1 MKKVLSKDGTA
12 IAYDQT
18 GKGRPVIMVDGALC
32 SRTSGPGMSLAPL
45 LSQHF
50 TVFVYDRR
58 GRGDSGNTLP
68 YAVEREVEDIAAL
81 IKEAGGPVHL
91 FGHSSG
97 AVLALQ
103 AAASGL
109 NVEKVAAYEP
119 PYVASGNGP
128 RPPEDAATQ
137 LARLASAGRRSD
149 ALDYWM
155 VKMIGQKAEDVAS
168 MRNAPFWPALEA
180 LAHTLAY
187 DTTILGNWAVPAWMA
202 SVRVPAL
209 VMDGGASPE
218 YMRQAAQAVA
228 KAIPQAQYRTLEG
241 QTHGVAPEA
250 IAPLLVEF
258 FSSEKTVVRPQAGKK
273 ESRQQQIP

>member
-1 MKKVLSKDGTA
+1 MKKVISKDGTP

-18 GKGRPVIMVDGALC
+18 GQGRPVIMVDGALC
-32 SRTSGPGMSLAPL
+32 SRLSGPGVSLAPR

-58 GRGDSGNTLP
+58 GRNDSGNTLP

-81 IKEAGGPVHL
+81 IKEAGGPVCL

-97 AVLALQ
+97 AVLALE
-103 AAASGL
+103 AAAGGL
-109 NVEKVAAYEP
+109 NVEKVAIYEP

-128 RPPEDAATQ
+128 RPPEDAAAQ
-137 LARLASAGRRSD
+137 LARLASIGRRGD
-149 ALDYWM
+149 ALEYWM
-155 VKMIGQKAEDVAS
+155 VKMVGQKSEEAAS

-187 DTTILGNWAVPAWMA
+187 EATIMGDWRVPVRMA
-202 SVRVPAL
+202 SIRIPAL
-209 VMDGGASPE
+209 VIDGGASPE

-241 QTHGVAPEA
+241 QTHNVAAEA
-250 IAPLLVEF
+250 ITPVLIEF
-258 FSSEKTVVRPQAGKK
+258 FADEKTVVRQAGKK
-273 ESRQQQIP
+273 ETHQQHIP